1 MRALF
6 DQAIRNE
13 LVDFVSDE
21 GPAQTQPVG
30 ELIYPHRFVRFRM
43 RDGDQ
48 HKVLGR
54 RQVDKTREL
63 YAGSLKAAAKR
74 EIIIKEATKRPV
86 SVVCAENLV
95 RIDLVTESAACLL
108 MADSVAKVENRT
120 TPKISRKLIFRLP
133 CRCNAL

>member
-1 MRALF
+1 
-6 DQAIRNE
+6 
-13 LVDFVSDE
+13 
-21 GPAQTQPVG
+21 
-30 ELIYPHRFVRFRM
+30 M